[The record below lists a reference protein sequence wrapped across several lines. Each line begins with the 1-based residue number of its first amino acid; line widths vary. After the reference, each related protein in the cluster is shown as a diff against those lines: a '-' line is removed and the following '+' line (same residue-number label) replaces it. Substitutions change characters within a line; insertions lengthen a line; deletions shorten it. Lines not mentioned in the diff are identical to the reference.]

1 MPRELAS
8 LLKQLG
14 GIVVRHAVGKRPGS
28 KAIRIGMKLKPE
40 RWKNPVLNLKR
51 GAIRERKPVTTTV
64 FKFDSE
70 GDAQNALGEAF
81 RLAGRTGLLPLME
94 LYRGASQRSRNN
106 LVVNFFDEA
115 LSRRWE
121 QVLGRKSKASLLPR
135 FAKREKL
142 VRTRRS

>member
-1 MPRELAS
+1 MPIQLAS

-40 RWKNPVLNLKR
+40 RWKNPVLNLKL

-81 RLAGRTGLLPLME
+81 RLAGRTGLLPSME
-94 LYRGASQRSRNN
+94 LYRGASMQGRNN
-106 LVVNFFDEA
+106 LVVNFFEEA
-115 LSRRWE
+115 LSRKWE
-121 QVLGRKSKASLLPR
+121 HAIGRKSKASLLPR
-135 FAKREKL
+135 FAKRKKL
-142 VRTRRS
+142 VRIKR